1 MSKKKFIFFL
11 PVMFILLSPAKTF
24 AAISSIDKGQ
34 LKNGIITTTYTPKK
48 NVASKIMVTK
58 GDVKYT
64 YDIKTDGS
72 YPLQLGNGK
81 YTVSIFDNIEGN
93 RYRRIETEEVE
104 LKLADNN
111 KVFLQSNQI
120 VDWDHDMEAVKKA
133 QELTEGIESNE
144 EKIIEIYNFIIN
156 NIRYDRMKVKNLQ
169 TGYLPSIDCILE
181 DKKGICY
188 DYSALFAA
196 MLRSLGIPAKL
207 IMGREKNNMDIYHAW
222 NQVYLEDTDEWITI
236 DTAYDATFK
245 NMDTVMIKDTEL
257 YIVEKQY

>member
-1 MSKKKFIFFL
+1 
-11 PVMFILLSPAKTF
+11 MFILISPARAF

-48 NVASKIMVTK
+48 NVASKIMISK
-58 GDVKYT
+58 GDIKYT
-64 YDIKTDGS
+64 YDIKNDGS

-93 RYRRIETEEVE
+93 RYRQIETEKIE
-104 LKLADNN
+104 LKLTDDN

-120 VDWDHDMEAVKKA
+120 IDWDHNMKA
-133 QELTEGIESNE
+133 IRKARELTEDTENDE
-144 EKIIEIYNFIIN
+144 EKIIEIYNYIIN
-156 NIRYDRMKVKNLQ
+156 NISYDRNKIKNLQ
-169 TGYLPSIDCILE
+169 SGYVPSIDCILE

-207 IMGREKNNMDIYHAW
+207 IMGREKNNKSVYHAW

-236 DTAYDATFK
+236 DTAYDAAFK
-245 NMDTVMIKDTEL
+245 NTDIAMIKDTGM
-257 YIVEKQY
+257 YIVEKEY